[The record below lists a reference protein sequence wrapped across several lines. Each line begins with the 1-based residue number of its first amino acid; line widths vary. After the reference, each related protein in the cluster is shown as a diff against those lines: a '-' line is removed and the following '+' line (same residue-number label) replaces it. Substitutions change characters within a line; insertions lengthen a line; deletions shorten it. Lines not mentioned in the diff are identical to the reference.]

1 MAKKRVERD
10 ALGQKDV
17 PEDVYYG
24 IQTLRAIEN
33 FPISGIRP
41 HPEFI
46 RATAVVKKAAAEA
59 NMVVGDLEPK
69 IAKAIIRASNEVIDG
84 RFHDQFVVD
93 VFQAGAGTSHNMNAN
108 EVLANRAIELLGGSK
123 GDYSLVHPN
132 DHVNMSQS
140 TNDVFPT
147 IIRIS
152 CLSMIQKLIPE
163 LKVLEEA
170 FKSKAIEFD
179 RIVKPGRTH
188 LEDAAPIRLGQ
199 VFGAYS
205 NLIAE
210 DIVRV
215 EKASISLEN
224 LSIGATAVGTG
235 LNADPEYVR
244 VVVEKLRVYTGFNL
258 RSAKNLIA
266 ATQFMSDF
274 LDLSN
279 ALKTLAVDMIKIAN
293 DLRLMGS
300 GPVTGLGE
308 INLPAVQPGSSI
320 MPGKVNPVIAEA
332 MNMVAF
338 QVIGSDLTISLASQA
353 GQLELNVMMPVIS
366 HNLMLSLHILKN
378 SIHVFT
384 EKLVMGITANE
395 ERCRD
400 MVERSPGLAL
410 ALNPYIGFDAT
421 ARVVQEA
428 ISSGRTVREVV
439 LEKRLLPREML
450 NKILGPYKMTEPG
463 KRKANRPKNP
473 SR

>member
-10 ALGQKDV
+10 ALGQKEV

-46 RATAVVKKAAAEA
+46 RATAIVKKAAAEA
-59 NMVVGDLEPK
+59 NMVIGDLEPE
-69 IAKAIIRASNEVIDG
+69 IAKAIIRASNEIIDG

-108 EVLANRAIELLGGSK
+108 EVLANRAIELLGGMK
-123 GDYSLVHPN
+123 GDYGMVHPN
-132 DHVNMSQS
+132 DHVNMAQS

-147 IIRIS
+147 IMRIS
-152 CLSMIQKLIPE
+152 CLFMIQKLVLE
-163 LKVLEEA
+163 LKELERA
-170 FKSKAIEFD
+170 FKKKAKEFD
-179 RIVKPGRTH
+179 KIVKPGRTH

-199 VFGAYS
+199 VFGAYAS
-205 NLIAE
+205 IIA
-210 DIVRV
+210 DNIGRI
-215 EKASISLEN
+215 EKASIALEN
-224 LSIGATAVGTG
+224 LNIGATAVGTG

-244 VVVEKLRVYTGFNL
+244 LVVEKLRAYTGFNL
-258 RSAKNLIA
+258 RSARNFIA
-266 ATQFMSDF
+266 VTQSTSDF
-274 LDLSN
+274 LEFSN
-279 ALKTLAVDMIKIAN
+279 ALKTLSADMIKIAN
-293 DLRLMGS
+293 DLRLMSS

-338 QVIGSDLTISLASQA
+338 QVIGNNLAITLASQA

-366 HNLMLSLHILKN
+366 HNLMQSLHILKN

-384 EKLVMGITANE
+384 EKLVRGITVNK
-395 ERCRD
+395 ERCRE

-421 ARVVQEA
+421 ARVFQEA
-428 ISSGRTVREVV
+428 IASGKTIREVV
-439 LEKRLLPREML
+439 LEKKLIPRDVL
-450 NKILGPYKMTEPG
+450 DKILDSYAMTEPG
-463 KRKANRPKNP
+463 KRRTK
-473 SR
+473 